1 MNISESIDN
10 VDVSLNLFAE
20 FIKHFDDSVKSE
32 EPIEHF
38 DDVSV
43 KSDEF
48 IKHFDVSVKSEE
60 PIEHF
65 DDSVKSEESYRIKK
79 QKDVIKKDVEIN
91 CISRKELVD
100 KMIKK
105 NYNEYKKKKSEVDKV
120 YQEWVHPE
128 LNLFETFHL
137 NKCVCKNCGKVKDIN
152 VTSKKE
158 KSYF

>member
-1 MNISESIDN
+1 M
-10 VDVSLNLFAE
+10 SL
-20 FIKHFDDSVKSE
+20 
-32 EPIEHF
+32 
-38 DDVSV
+38 
-43 KSDEF
+43 SD
-48 IKHFDVSVKSEE
+48 
-60 PIEHF
+60 
-65 DDSVKSEESYRIKK
+65 YYAANRIKK
-79 QKDVIKKDVEIN
+79 QKDVIKKDFEIN
-91 CISRKELVD
+91 CISQKELVN